1 MLQSPNG
8 SAPNTVRKT
17 NYISSELY
25 VGLEHIDQGNNQLI
39 EKGNVSSFE
48 SNKNIFEKGDIL
60 YGKLRPYLNKVW
72 LATEPGYCSTDILAL
87 QVNDKILNE
96 FLLYVLLSK
105 IFVDFAIA
113 TSSGTKM
120 PRTNWDDIKK
130 FHVVLPSLPEQ
141 EQILSILSNVD
152 EQIQQHKNEKA
163 LLKRIKKGLMQQ
175 LLTGQRR
182 VKVGV

>member
-1 MLQSPNG
+1 M
-8 SAPNTVRKT
+8 
-17 NYISSELY
+17 
-25 VGLEHIDQGNNQLI
+25 
-39 EKGNVSSFE
+39 
-48 SNKNIFEKGDIL
+48 
-60 YGKLRPYLNKVW
+60 
-72 LATEPGYCSTDILAL
+72 
-87 QVNDKILNE
+87 
-96 FLLYVLLSK
+96 LYVLLSK

-130 FHVVLPSLPEQ
+130 FHAVLPSLPEQ

-152 EQIQQHKNEKA
+152 EQINQHKNEKA
-163 LLKRIKKGLMQQ
+163 LLGRLKKGLMQQ